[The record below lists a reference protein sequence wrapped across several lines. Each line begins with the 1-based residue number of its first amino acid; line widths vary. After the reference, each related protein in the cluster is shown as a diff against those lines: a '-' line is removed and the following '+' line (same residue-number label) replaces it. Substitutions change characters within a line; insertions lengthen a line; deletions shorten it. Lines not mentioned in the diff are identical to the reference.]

1 MEHPPNPVSRR
12 NATECQKL
20 SAREAPTPGDIMSEC
35 LGRLRRNPQLK
46 GKSVMRTLLAS
57 AGLALL
63 MSLATEPSVSAQE
76 APEWMK
82 QTLPD
87 QVLKPHVDE
96 YLAVM
101 NPTGALDGKTKQLIG
116 LGVAAQIPCA
126 YCVYAHTK
134 AAKAAGATDAQ
145 IKEEWLGRRQR
156 VAFTLNTASSPPG
169 VAVAIIAA
177 VNGLLSAL
185 PPKRRSGGSMAR
197 PCA

>member
-1 MEHPPNPVSRR
+1 M
-12 NATECQKL
+12 
-20 SAREAPTPGDIMSEC
+20 
-35 LGRLRRNPQLK
+35 LK
-46 GKSVMRTLLAS
+46 YVLTA
-57 AGLALL
+57 ALALL
-63 MSLATEPSVSAQE
+63 LVLATEPSVSAQE
-76 APEWMK
+76 APAWMK

-145 IKEEWLGRRQR
+145 IKEAIATAALVR
-156 VAFTLNTASSPPG
+156 FNSTMLNGSD
-169 VAVAIIAA
+169 
-177 VNGLLSAL
+177 
-185 PPKRRSGGSMAR
+185 GGSEW
-197 PCA
+197 PSH